1 MTPPS
6 PLMTPSS
13 SVTDP
18 IRIDDLTLAYGA
30 HRVLDR
36 LSLAVPASSITALL
50 GGNGAGKSTTL
61 SALLGFTRAQSGTV
75 AVCGIDPAANPD
87 EARRRIAYLPENVA
101 LYEHL
106 SAVENVDYLLALS
119 GQGADQG
126 AGQRADQQ
134 PAGRSGHHRN
144 RTAITDALAAAGLQ
158 DRAWDQRLGGFSK
171 GMRQKVAIAVA
182 LLRQVPVLL
191 LDEPTSGLDPRA
203 TADFNAL
210 LVAVRARGTA
220 VLMVT
225 HDLLS
230 AADVA
235 DRIAFLEAGRVAH
248 EVTASGPERFDV
260 RALHARF
267 QAVGAQMSDGQVSD
281 AQENSGQVAA

>member
-1 MTPPS
+1 MPHDQPAILLQNVS
-6 PLMTPSS
+6 
-13 SVTDP
+13 
-18 IRIDDLTLAYGA
+18 LAYGA
-30 HRVLDR
+30 QPVLRDLT
-36 LSLAVPASSITALL
+36 LSVPAGSITALL

-61 SALLGFTRAQSGTV
+61 AALLGFVRAQSGTIS
-75 AVCGIDPAANPD
+75 VCGVDPGSDPD
-87 EARRRIAYLPENVA
+87 GVRRRIAYLPENVA

-106 SAVENVDYLLALS
+106 SAAENAEYLLAL
-119 GQGADQG
+119 
-126 AGQRADQQ
+126 AGEQH
-134 PAGRSGHHRN
+134 GRGDI
-144 RTAITDALAAAGLQ
+144 TAALAAAGLQ
-158 DRAWDQRLGGFSK
+158 EQAWDQRLGGFSK

-210 LVAVRARGTA
+210 VAQVRDRGTA

-235 DRIAFLEAGRVAH
+235 DRIAFLEQGRVTDDVA
-248 EVTASGPERFDV
+248 ASGPERFDV
-260 RALHARF
+260 RTLHARF
-267 QAVGAQMSDGQVSD
+267 QVGGEAL
-281 AQENSGQVAA
+281 AA

>member
-1 MTPPS
+1 MAE
-6 PLMTPSS
+6 
-13 SVTDP
+13 P
-18 IRIDDLTLAYGA
+18 ISLEQITLSYGA
-30 HRVLDR
+30 HRVLDG
-36 LSLAVPASSITALL
+36 LSLSVPAGSITALL

-61 SALLGFTRAQSGTV
+61 AALLGFVRTDGGGI
-75 AVCGIDPAANPD
+75 AVCGIDPGADPD
-87 EARRRIAYLPENVA
+87 GARRRIAYLPENVA

-106 SAVENVDYLLALS
+106 SAVENADYLLALS
-119 GQGADQG
+119 GQRKTRGEIA
-126 AGQRADQQ
+126 A
-134 PAGRSGHHRN
+134 
-144 RTAITDALAAAGLQ
+144 ALAAAGLQ
-158 DRAWDQRLGGFSK
+158 ERAWDQRLGGFSK

-182 LLRQVPVLL
+182 LLREVPVLL

-210 LVAVRARGTA
+210 LSSVRERGTA

-235 DRIAFLEAGRVAH
+235 DRIGFLEAGRIVEH
-248 EVTASGPERFDV
+248 VEASGPERFDI

-267 QAVGAQMSDGQVSD
+267 QVG
-281 AQENSGQVAA
+281 SGRLAA